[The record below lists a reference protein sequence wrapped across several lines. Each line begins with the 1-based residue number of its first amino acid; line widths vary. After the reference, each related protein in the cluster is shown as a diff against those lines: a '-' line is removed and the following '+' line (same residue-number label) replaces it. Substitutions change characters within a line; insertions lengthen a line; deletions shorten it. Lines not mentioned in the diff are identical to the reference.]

1 MLNFGLNVL
10 LVLLFSVHVYFAFK
24 GFRDSKV
31 QLMHLLRQGVV
42 DNVFRQSKKML
53 YLLLIPAVLIT
64 GIATWSFY
72 NVLTYCGASAFIL
85 YIILGV
91 FALYSMTMITAFL
104 FCKVIQLAAYKAG
117 I

>member
-10 LVLLFSVHVYFAFK
+10 LVILFLVHVFFAFK